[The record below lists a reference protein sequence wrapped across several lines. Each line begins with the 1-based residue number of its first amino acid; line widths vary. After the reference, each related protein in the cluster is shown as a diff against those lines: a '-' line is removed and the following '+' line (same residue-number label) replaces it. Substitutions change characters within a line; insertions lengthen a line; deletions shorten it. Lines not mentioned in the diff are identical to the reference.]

1 MISLPVTSNRI
12 LLSFDVEEF
21 DLPLEYGYTI
31 PMVDQMQAT
40 AEGLEIVLALLD
52 RVGVTATFFTT
63 ARFAVRHPDLVRS
76 VAVRHEIA
84 SHGFAHSHFVE
95 SDLVESRLVLEEIVG
110 RPVLGFRRPY
120 LQFTDPDLI
129 ARAGY
134 LYDSSE
140 NPIWLP
146 GRYNN
151 LFRKR
156 TVSRSGNLW
165 RIPVSATPWV
175 RIPLFWL
182 SFKNLPFV
190 VIKAA
195 TAWTLSRDSY
205 LNIFY
210 HPWEFLDLTAY
221 PVPWFVKRIHGADLE
236 KRLETYLKWLMFR
249 GRFMTFSAFAGL
261 PPLS

>member
-1 MISLPVTSNRI
+1 MISPLVTDNRI

-21 DLPLEYGYTI
+21 DLPLEYGHAI
-31 PMVDQMQAT
+31 PMVDQMRAT
-40 AEGLEIVLALLD
+40 AEGLEIVLALVD

-63 ARFAVRHPDLVRS
+63 ACFAVRHPDLVRRI
-76 VAVRHEIA
+76 AVRHEVA

-95 SDLVESRLVLEEIVG
+95 TDLVESRRTLEEIVG
-110 RPVLGFRRPY
+110 RPVLGFRRPR
-120 LQFTDPDLI
+120 LRFTDPDLV

-165 RIPVSATPWV
+165 NIPVSATPWV

-182 SFKNLPFV
+182 SFKNLPFAA
-190 VIKAA
+190 IKAA

-221 PVPWFVKRIHGADLE
+221 RVPWFVKRIHGADLE
-236 KRLETYLKWLMFR
+236 RRLETYLRWLMSR
-249 GRFMTFSAFAGL
+249 GRFISFSAFAGL
-261 PPLS
+261 PSLS